1 MYICAVLAFALKKLV
16 QPNLYRAIHI
26 LINDHETYHTGS
38 LDDKTTF
45 ALWYVLIITVC
56 VYIIISNVM

>member
-45 ALWYVLIITVC
+45 ALWYV
-56 VYIIISNVM
+56 